1 VYKRQVI
8 DKHGEKHWI
17 KEEIVPSYR
26 DSLQADNMLNKL
38 EGIYN
43 DKEHANK
50 IAELEYKELIRRN
63 RQSIKYKR
71 NVTSKNKDII
81 QEATQV
87 DGVEGD

>member
-1 VYKRQVI
+1 MCIRDR
-8 DKHGEKHWI
+8 DKTGTKVWI

-26 DSLQADNMLNKL
+26 DSLQADNMLNKI

-63 RQSIKYKR
+63 RQSDKLKR
-71 NVTSKNKDII
+71 AGKQTSKDIEV
-81 QEATQV
+81 EAIQV